1 MNIHSLVHPSS
12 FVHRLLSFIISCLF
26 ITHLAACN
34 LFVGKPTVI
43 IAAPPSGS
51 QFREN
56 EPVAVQS
63 TSTDSAGITRVELLV
78 DGEVVRTDPSPSPQV
93 SFTVIQTWKATPGT
107 HTLSVRAYNTAGAV
121 SDPAAVAISV
131 AQVAVPV
138 PAATAFASTPS
149 APTPLPTATTAPAGC
164 ANDAA
169 FVQDVTV
176 PDGTTFTAGQ
186 TFDKIWRLRNSGTC
200 AWGTGYQL
208 VFLTGTAMTTNTAVT
223 LPATAPGAA
232 VDVKVPMTAP
242 TTAGNFTGTWQ
253 MRAPNGT
260 FFGTRVMVV
269 INVPAASGCV
279 GNPTIT
285 AFSASA
291 TTITAGMSVTLNWG
305 IVLNAES
312 AEIDQGIGGVET
324 PGSRVVNP
332 TTTTTYTMLAKCGAN
347 TRTAKVTITVNPAP
361 AACSGTP
368 IVTSF
373 FAANTKIKPGEST
386 TLNWGIVNNADSVEI
401 DQGIGGVA
409 TPGSASVSPT
419 TTTTYTLTA
428 RCGAVTTTRQVK
440 IEVGP

>member
-1 MNIHSLVHPSS
+1 VKSRWFGMLPKLLLCGWLLVSAS
-12 FVHRLLSFIISCLF
+12 
-26 ITHLAACN
+26 ACN
-34 LFVGKPTVI
+34 LFAGKPTVI

-56 EPVAVQS
+56 ESVAVQS

-78 DGEVVRTDPSPSPQV
+78 DGQVVRTDPSPSPQV
-93 SFTVIQTWKATPGT
+93 SFTVIQTWTATPGT
-107 HTLSVRAYNTAGAV
+107 HVLSVRAYNTAGAV
-121 SDPAAVAISV
+121 SDPAAVSISV

-138 PAATAFASTPS
+138 PPATAFAPPPG
-149 APTPLPTATTAPAGC
+149 APTPIPTATATTAPTGC
-164 ANDAA
+164 TNDAQ
-169 FVQDVTV
+169 FDRDVTV
-176 PDGTTFTAGQ
+176 PDGTTFAAGQ
-186 TFDKIWRLRNSGTC
+186 TFDKVWRLRNSGTC
-200 AWGTGYQL
+200 AWGTGYQF
-208 VFLTGTAMTTNTAVT
+208 VFLSGTAMTTNTVVNV
-223 LPATAPGAA
+223 PATAAGAT
-232 VDVKVPMTAP
+232 VDLKVPMTAP
-242 TTAGNFTGTWQ
+242 TAPGNYTGTWQ
-253 MRAPNGT
+253 LRAPNGT

-269 INVPAASGCV
+269 INVPSASGCV

-285 AFSASA
+285 SFSASA
-291 TTITAGMSVTLNWG
+291 TSITAGMSVTLNWG

-332 TTTTTYTMLAKCGAN
+332 SSTTTYTLLAKCGAN

-361 AACSGTP
+361 ATCSGTP

-419 TTTTYTLTA
+419 ITTTYTLTA
-428 RCGAVTTTRQVK
+428 KCGAVTTTRQVK
-440 IEVGP
+440 VEVSP